1 MCNKEPAT
9 RNQKRVTRNQKR
21 VTNNMS
27 FETFFSLRYLKAKR
41 RQGFISIITGISIL
55 GIMIGVMSLIVVLAV
70 MNGFRE
76 DLLKKILG
84 VNSHL
89 IILSYRGGIKDTQ
102 TVMDKALEVDGV
114 LSATP
119 FIYSQVMIKNADN
132 ISGAI
137 LRGLDPDT
145 AGTVINIDSMIKE
158 GSLTLLKK
166 RNSDP
171 QGIILGSELSKRI
184 GALPG
189 DTVTLVS
196 PIGKLTP
203 LGRMAN
209 EGKFKVKA
217 IFESGMYEYDS
228 SMAYLSLTDAR
239 DFLSLGDEVTGI
251 ELKVEDIDESDKIAE
266 IVQDKL
272 GYPYWTKD
280 WKMMNKS
287 LFSALKLEK
296 VTMFIILIMIVLV
309 GALNIIS
316 SLVMLVMEKTHDIA
330 ILRTMG
336 ASSKS
341 IMSIFIFQGL
351 FVGLIG
357 TLFGLM
363 SGSFLCHLLAR
374 YKFIK
379 LPPDVYYIST
389 LPVRIEP
396 LDIVLIALAAIL
408 ISFLA
413 TIFPS
418 WQASKLNPV
427 EALRYE

>member
-1 MCNKEPAT
+1 
-9 RNQKRVTRNQKR
+9 
-21 VTNNMS
+21 MS
-27 FETFFSLRYLKAKR
+27 FEIFFSLRYLKAKR
-41 RQGFISIITGISIL
+41 KQGYISVITGISTL
-55 GIMIGVMSLIVVLAV
+55 GIMIGVMALIVVLAV

-76 DLLKKILG
+76 DLMNKILG

-89 IILSYRGGIKDTQ
+89 LIMSYRGGIEDTEA
-102 TVMDKALEVDGV
+102 VIKKALEVDGV

-119 FIYSQVMIKNADN
+119 FIYSQVMIKNAGN

-137 LRGLDPDT
+137 LRGLDPAT
-145 AGTVINIDSMIKE
+145 AGTVINIDSMIE
-158 GSLTLLKK
+158 GGSVELLKGSEYEP
-166 RNSDP
+166 R
-171 QGIILGSELSKRI
+171 GIILGSELSKRI

-209 EGKFKVKA
+209 EGKFSVKA
-217 IFESGMYEYDS
+217 LFESGMYEFDS
-228 SMAYLSLTDAR
+228 SMVYLSLTGAQ

-251 ELKVEDIDESDKIAE
+251 ELKVRDIDESDKIGE
-266 IVQDKL
+266 IIQDKL

-296 VTMFIILIMIVLV
+296 LAMFIILIMIVLV
-309 GALNIIS
+309 GAFNIIS
-316 SLVMLVMEKTHDIA
+316 SLVMLVMEKTRDIA

-336 ASSKS
+336 TSSKS

-351 FVGLIG
+351 FVGLVG
-357 TLFGLM
+357 TLLGLI
-363 SGSFLCHLLAR
+363 SGSFLCHLQAR
-374 YKFIK
+374 YQLIK
-379 LPPDVYYIST
+379 LSPDVYYIT
-389 LPVRIEP
+389 ILPIRMEW
-396 LDIVLIALAAIL
+396 LDVVLIALAAIV
-408 ISFLA
+408 ISFIA
-413 TIFPS
+413 TIYPS
-418 WQASKLNPV
+418 WQASKVNPV

>member
-1 MCNKEPAT
+1 
-9 RNQKRVTRNQKR
+9 
-21 VTNNMS
+21 MS

-41 RQGFISIITGISIL
+41 RQGFISIITSISIL
-55 GIMIGVMSLIVVLAV
+55 GIMIGVMALIVVLAV

-76 DLLKKILG
+76 DLMSKILG

-89 IILSYRGGIKDTQ
+89 LILNYKEGIKDRK
-102 TVMDKALEVDGV
+102 TVMEKALEVDGV

-119 FIYSQVMIKNADN
+119 FIYSQVMIKYAGN
-132 ISGAI
+132 ISGVV
-137 LRGLDPDT
+137 LRGLDPAT
-145 AGTVINIDSMIKE
+145 AGTVINIDSMMKE
-158 GSLTLLKK
+158 GSLNLLERAKT
-166 RNSDP
+166 DP

-189 DTVTLVS
+189 DSVVLVS

-203 LGRMAN
+203 LGRVAN
-209 EGKFKVKA
+209 EGTFEVKA
-217 IFESGMYEYDS
+217 LFESGMYEYDS
-228 SMAYLSLTDAR
+228 SFVYLSLPDAQ

-251 ELKVEDIDESDKIAE
+251 ELKVKDIDESDTVGKRIQE
-266 IVQDKL
+266 KL

-287 LFSALKLEK
+287 LFEALKLEK
-296 VTMFIILIMIVLV
+296 AAMSIILTMIVLV

-316 SLVMLVMEKTHDIA
+316 SLVMLVMEKTRDIA

-351 FVGLIG
+351 FVGFVG
-357 TLFGLM
+357 TLLGLM
-363 SGSFLCHLLAR
+363 SGSFLCYIQAR
-374 YKFIK
+374 WKLIK
-379 LPPDVYYIST
+379 LSPDVYYIT
-389 LPVRIEP
+389 ILPIRMDWSDV
-396 LDIVLIALAAIL
+396 VLIALAAII

-413 TIFPS
+413 TIYPS

-427 EALRYE
+427 ESLRYE

>member
-1 MCNKEPAT
+1 
-9 RNQKRVTRNQKR
+9 
-21 VTNNMS
+21 MS
-27 FETFFSLRYLKAKR
+27 FETFFSQRYLKAKR
-41 RQGFISIITGISIL
+41 RQGYISIITSISIL
-55 GIMIGVMSLIVVLAV
+55 GIMIGVMALIIVLAV

-89 IILSYRGGIKDTQ
+89 LILSYKGGIKNTEA
-102 TVMDKALEVDGV
+102 VIKKALKVDGV
-114 LSATP
+114 LAATP
-119 FIYSQVMIKNADN
+119 FIYSQVMIKNAGN

-137 LRGLDPDT
+137 LRGLDPAT
-145 AGTVINIDSMIKE
+145 AGSVINIGSMIKG
-158 GSLTLLKK
+158 GSLAVLKETETG
-166 RNSDP
+166 P
-171 QGIILGSELSKRI
+171 QGIILGSELSKQI

-189 DTVTLVS
+189 DTVTVVS

-203 LGRMAN
+203 LGRVAN
-209 EGKFKVKA
+209 EAKFRVQA
-217 IFESGMYEYDS
+217 LFESGMYEYDS
-228 SMAYLSLTDAR
+228 SMVYLSLADAQ

-251 ELKVEDIDESDKIAE
+251 ELKVRDIDESDKIGE
-266 IVQDKL
+266 IIQDKL
-272 GYPYWTKD
+272 GSPYWTKD
-280 WKMMNKS
+280 WKVMNRS

-316 SLVMLVMEKTHDIA
+316 SLVMLVMEKTRDIA

-357 TLFGLM
+357 TVLGLL
-363 SGSFLCHLLAR
+363 SGSFLCYLLAR

-379 LPPDVYYIST
+379 LPPDVYYIAT
-389 LPVRIEP
+389 LPVRMEWF
-396 LDIVLIALAAIL
+396 DVATIALAAVI

-413 TIFPS
+413 TIYPS

>member
-1 MCNKEPAT
+1 
-9 RNQKRVTRNQKR
+9 
-21 VTNNMS
+21 MS
-27 FETFFSLRYLKAKR
+27 FEIFFSLRYLKAKR
-41 RQGFISIITGISIL
+41 KQGYISVITSISTL
-55 GIMIGVMSLIVVLAV
+55 GIMIGVMALIVVLAV

-76 DLLKKILG
+76 DLMNKILG

-89 IILSYRGGIKDTQ
+89 LIMSYRGGIEDTEP
-102 TVMDKALEVDGV
+102 VIKKALEVDGV

-119 FIYSQVMIKNADN
+119 FIYSQVMIKNAGN

-137 LRGLDPDT
+137 LRGLDPAT
-145 AGTVINIDSMIKE
+145 AGTVINIESMIE
-158 GSLTLLKK
+158 GGSLELLKG
-166 RNSDP
+166 SEYEP
-171 QGIILGSELSKRI
+171 LGIILGSELSKRI

-209 EGKFKVKA
+209 EGKFSVKA
-217 IFESGMYEYDS
+217 LFESGMYEFDS
-228 SMAYLSLTDAR
+228 SMVYLSLTGAQ

-251 ELKVEDIDESDKIAE
+251 ELKVRDIDKSDKIGE

-296 VTMFIILIMIVLV
+296 LAMFIILIMIVLV
-309 GALNIIS
+309 GAFNIIS
-316 SLVMLVMEKTHDIA
+316 SLVMLVMEKTRDIA

-336 ASSKS
+336 TSSKS

-351 FVGLIG
+351 FVGLVG
-357 TLFGLM
+357 TLLGLI
-363 SGSFLCHLLAR
+363 SGSFLCHLQAR
-374 YKFIK
+374 YQLIK
-379 LPPDVYYIST
+379 LSPDVYYIT
-389 LPVRIEP
+389 ILPIRMEW
-396 LDIVLIALAAIL
+396 LDVVLIALAAIV
-408 ISFLA
+408 ISFIA
-413 TIFPS
+413 TIYPS
-418 WQASKLNPV
+418 WQASKVNPV

>member
-1 MCNKEPAT
+1 
-9 RNQKRVTRNQKR
+9 
-21 VTNNMS
+21 MS
-27 FETFFSLRYLKAKR
+27 FETFFSVRYLKAKR
-41 RQGFISIITGISIL
+41 KQGYISIITGISIL
-55 GIMIGVMSLIVVLAV
+55 GIMIGVMALIVVLAV

-76 DLLKKILG
+76 DLMKKILG

-89 IILSYRGGIKDTQ
+89 LILSYKGGIRDTEAIIK
-102 TVMDKALEVDGV
+102 KALEVDGV

-119 FIYSQVMIKNADN
+119 FIYSQVMIKHAGN

-137 LRGLDPDT
+137 LRGLDPAT
-145 AGTVINIDSMIKE
+145 AGTVINIDSMIKG
-158 GSLTLLKK
+158 GSLTLLKG
-166 RNSDP
+166 SETGP
-171 QGIILGSELSKRI
+171 QGAIIGSELSRQI

-203 LGRMAN
+203 LGRVAN
-209 EGKFKVKA
+209 EDTFKVEA
-217 IFESGMYEYDS
+217 LFESGMYEYDS
-228 SMAYLSLTDAR
+228 SMVFLSLTDAQ

-251 ELKVEDIDESDKIAE
+251 ELKVKDIDASDTIGG
-266 IVQDKL
+266 IIQDKL

-316 SLVMLVMEKTHDIA
+316 SLVMLVMEKTRDIA

-341 IMSIFIFQGL
+341 IMYIFVFQGL

-357 TLFGLM
+357 TLLGLVF
-363 SGSFLCHLLAR
+363 GSFLCYLLAR
-374 YKFIK
+374 YKFIE

-389 LPVRIEP
+389 LPVRMEWF
-396 LDIVLIALAAIL
+396 DIVSIALAALI

-413 TIFPS
+413 TIYPS
-418 WQASKLNPV
+418 WHASKVNPV

>member
-1 MCNKEPAT
+1 
-9 RNQKRVTRNQKR
+9 
-21 VTNNMS
+21 MS
-27 FETFFSLRYLKAKR
+27 FETFFSFRYLKAKR
-41 RQGFISIITGISIL
+41 KQGFISIITGISIL
-55 GIMIGVMSLIVVLAV
+55 GITIGVMSLIVVLAV

-76 DLLKKILG
+76 DLMKKILG

-89 IILSYRGGIKDTQ
+89 LIFSYNAGIRDTEA
-102 TVMDKALEVDGV
+102 VIEKALKVEGV

-119 FIYSQVMIKNADN
+119 FIYSEVMVKHAGN

-137 LRGLDPDT
+137 LRGLDPAT
-145 AGTVINIDSMIKE
+145 VGRVININSMIKE
-158 GSLTLLKK
+158 GSINVLNTSNK
-166 RNSDP
+166 
-171 QGIILGSELSKRI
+171 GIIIGSELSKQI

-189 DTVTLVS
+189 DIINLVS

-203 LGRMAN
+203 LGRVAN
-209 EGKFKVKA
+209 EETFTVA
-217 IFESGMYEYDS
+217 ALFESGMYEYDS
-228 SMAYLSLTDAR
+228 KMIFLSLTDAQ

-251 ELKVEDIDESDKIAE
+251 ELKVNDIHKSDTIGK
-266 IVQDKL
+266 VLQDQL

-316 SLVMLVMEKTHDIA
+316 SLVMLVMEKSRDIA

-357 TLFGLM
+357 TFLGLI
-363 SGSFLCHLLAR
+363 SGSFLCQLLAR

-379 LPPDVYYIST
+379 LPPDVYYITT
-389 LPVRIEP
+389 LPVRMEW
-396 LDIVLIALAAIL
+396 LDVASIALAAIV

-413 TIFPS
+413 TIYPS
-418 WQASKLNPV
+418 WQASKVNPV
-427 EALRYE
+427 ETLRYE

>member
-1 MCNKEPAT
+1 
-9 RNQKRVTRNQKR
+9 
-21 VTNNMS
+21 MS
-27 FETFFSLRYLKAKR
+27 FEIFFSLRYLKAKR

-132 ISGAI
+132 VSGAI

-228 SMAYLSLTDAR
+228 SMVYLSLTDAR

-251 ELKVEDIDESDKIAE
+251 ELKVEDIDKSDKIAE

-357 TLFGLM
+357 TLFGLI

-389 LPVRIEP
+389 LPVRIES

>member
-1 MCNKEPAT
+1 
-9 RNQKRVTRNQKR
+9 
-21 VTNNMS
+21 MS
-27 FETFFSLRYLKAKR
+27 FEICFSLRYLKAKR

-55 GIMIGVMSLIVVLAV
+55 GIMIGVMALIVVLAV

-89 IILSYRGGIKDTQ
+89 IILSYKGGIRDTQ
-102 TVMDKALEVDGV
+102 AVMDKALEVDGV

-119 FIYSQVMIKNADN
+119 FIYSQVMIKNAGN

-145 AGTVINIDSMIKE
+145 AGTVINIDSMIKG
-158 GSLTLLKK
+158 GSLTVLKK
-166 RNSDP
+166 SISDP
-171 QGIILGSELSKRI
+171 QGIILGSELSRRI

-217 IFESGMYEYDS
+217 LFESGMYEYDG
-228 SMAYLSLTDAR
+228 SMVYLSLTDAR

-251 ELKVEDIDESDKIAE
+251 ELKVRDIDESDKIGA
-266 IVQDKL
+266 IIQDKL

-296 VTMFIILIMIVLV
+296 AAMFIILIMIVLV

-316 SLVMLVMEKTHDIA
+316 SLVMLVMEKTRDIA
-330 ILRTMG
+330 ILRIMG
-336 ASSKS
+336 VSSKS

-389 LPVRIEP
+389 LPVRVEL
-396 LDIVLIALAAIL
+396 LDILLIVLAAII

>member
-1 MCNKEPAT
+1 
-9 RNQKRVTRNQKR
+9 
-21 VTNNMS
+21 MS
-27 FETFFSLRYLKAKR
+27 FEIFFSLRYLKAKR
-41 RQGFISIITGISIL
+41 KQGYISVITSISIL
-55 GIMIGVMSLIVVLAV
+55 GIMIGVMALIVVLAV

-76 DLLKKILG
+76 DLMKKILG

-89 IILSYRGGIKDTQ
+89 LIMSYRGGIEDTEA
-102 TVMDKALEVDGV
+102 VIKKALEVDGV

-119 FIYSQVMIKNADN
+119 FIYSQVMIKNAGN

-137 LRGLDPDT
+137 LRGLDPAT
-145 AGTVINIDSMIKE
+145 AGTVIDIDSMIKG
-158 GSLTLLKK
+158 GSLELLKGSEHEP
-166 RNSDP
+166 R
-171 QGIILGSELSKRI
+171 GIILGSELSKRI

-209 EGKFKVKA
+209 EGKFSVKA
-217 IFESGMYEYDS
+217 LFESGMYEFDG
-228 SMAYLSLTDAR
+228 SMVYLSLTDAQ

-251 ELKVEDIDESDKIAE
+251 ELKVKDIDESDKIGE
-266 IVQDKL
+266 IIQDKL

-296 VTMFIILIMIVLV
+296 LAMFIILIMIVLV
-309 GALNIIS
+309 GAFNIIS
-316 SLVMLVMEKTHDIA
+316 SLVMLVMEKTRDIA

-336 ASSKS
+336 TSSKS

-351 FVGLIG
+351 FVGLVG
-357 TLFGLM
+357 TLLGLI
-363 SGSFLCHLLAR
+363 SGSFLCHLQAR
-374 YKFIK
+374 YQLIK
-379 LPPDVYYIST
+379 LSPDVYYIT
-389 LPVRIEP
+389 ILPIRMEW
-396 LDIVLIALAAIL
+396 LDVGLIALAAIV
-408 ISFLA
+408 ISFIA
-413 TIFPS
+413 TIYPS
-418 WQASKLNPV
+418 WQASKVNPV